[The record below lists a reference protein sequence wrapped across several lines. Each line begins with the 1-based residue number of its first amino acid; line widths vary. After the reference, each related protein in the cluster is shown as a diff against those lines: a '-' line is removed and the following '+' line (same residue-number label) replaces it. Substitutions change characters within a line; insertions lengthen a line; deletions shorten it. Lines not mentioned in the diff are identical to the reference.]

1 MQASLRACVLAAA
14 AMLTIGA
21 SLADVAWTPDLVH
34 SRAEFTVSHMVL
46 SKVWGHVP
54 IRSITLETT
63 TSSVI
68 PTHIDA
74 LLDVTHEDT
83 DNHDRDQ
90 DLRSETY
97 FDIEHYPTMSFH
109 STRIIPHPPDDADV
123 TGDIT
128 IKNVTKTVTFP
139 IHVVGRIPDSGGTR
153 VGYTGQFHIDR
164 RDFGIVDNRLTAA
177 GVLLVGY
184 DVTIGL
190 TVEATSP
197 DTSFLKDTAKTAPS
211 TK

>member
-1 MQASLRACVLAAA
+1 MTFVLRACVLAAA
-14 AMLTIGA
+14 ALVTIAA
-21 SLADVAWTPDLVH
+21 SPARIAWTPDLVH

-54 IRSITLETT
+54 IRSITLETD

-68 PTHIDA
+68 PTKIDA

-83 DNHDRDQ
+83 DNHDRDA

-97 FDIEHYPTMSFH
+97 FDVARYPTMTFH
-109 STRIIPHPPDDADV
+109 STKIEPSGPNDATV

-128 IKNVTKTVTFP
+128 IKNVTKSITFP
-139 IHVVGRIPDSGGTR
+139 IHVVGRIPDPAGTR
-153 VGYTGQFHIDR
+153 VGYTGELHIDR
-164 RDFGIVDNRLTAA
+164 RDFGIVDTRLTPA

-190 TVEATSP
+190 TVEATAP
-197 DTSFLKDTAKTAPS
+197 QTSFLHLAPS
-211 TK
+211 DSAMK

>member
-1 MQASLRACVLAAA
+1 LRAGTLIAAIAMLAAA
-14 AMLTIGA
+14 PATL
-21 SLADVAWTPDLVH
+21 AWTPDLIH

-63 TSSVI
+63 SASVI
-68 PTHIDA
+68 PVKIDA

-83 DNHDRDQ
+83 DNHDRDA

-97 FDIEHYPTMSFH
+97 FDIAHYPTMRFH
-109 STRIIPHPPDDADV
+109 STKITPTGPDDATV

-128 IKNVTKTVTFP
+128 IKNVTKPITFP
-139 IHVVGRIPDSGGTR
+139 MHVVGRIPDTAGTR
-153 VGYTGQFHIDR
+153 VGYTAEFHIDR

-177 GVLLVGY
+177 GVLFVGY

-197 DTSFLKDTAKTAPS
+197 DAEFLKTAASAK
-211 TK
+211 